1 MLDKERVKAFYVN
14 GYNAVEIA
22 KKLSADKEAI
32 RKCIQRNFGNLKY
45 IHEIAVIKRKEEV
58 KATNYEANKFISDR
72 SFILKNRSIYKTL
85 PDGDIV
91 LNREVSGAVTW
102 DTPRRLVNENKCMV

>member
-1 MLDKERVKAFYVN
+1 MLDKESVKAFYVN

-22 KKLSADKEAI
+22 KKLSVDKEAV
-32 RKCIQRNFGNLKY
+32 RKCIQRNFGDLKHR
-45 IHEIAVIKRKEEV
+45 HEIAALQRKEEV

-72 SFILKNRSIYKTL
+72 SFILKNRSVYKTL

-91 LNREVSGAVTW
+91 LNREVSGTVTW
-102 DTPRRLVNENKCMV
+102 DTPRRLINENKCII